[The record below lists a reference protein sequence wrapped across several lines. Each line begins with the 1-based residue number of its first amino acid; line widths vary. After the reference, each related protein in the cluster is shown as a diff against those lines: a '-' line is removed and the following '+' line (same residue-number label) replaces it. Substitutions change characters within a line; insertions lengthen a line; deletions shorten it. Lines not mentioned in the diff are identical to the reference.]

1 MHGRGGIK
9 DSLAF
14 GMMLTIAAENGRRI
28 RGAARDFVSTDPGLS
43 GHARNARCGYQPPR
57 VGARTHTRGS
67 GGGSARGTVDRTRTS
82 HVASNGKHLLPL
94 GTKDQD
100 EHEQHVVLH
109 GHALVERLHH
119 KARQLNSTASKTDLL
134 GLTVHACIDGVG
146 IMTGLVQAAGTSLLI
161 LCAVLLHKLPWGA
174 VSPASCSHLD
184 RTCIQRQ

>member
-1 MHGRGGIK
+1 MLELIPEA
-9 DSLAF
+9 LAEDPHA
-14 GMMLTIAAENGRRI
+14 GPLTALGHLMLLLTENTFSRW
-28 RGAARDFVSTDPGLS
+28 A
-43 GHARNARCGYQPPR
+43 H
-57 VGARTHTRGS
+57 
-67 GGGSARGTVDRTRTS
+67 
-82 HVASNGKHLLPL
+82 
-94 GTKDQD
+94 KDQE

-134 GLTVHACIDGVG
+134 GLTVHACIDGFG

-174 VSPASCSHLD
+174 VSPASGSHLD